1 MLIWWLYIIIIQVN
15 KMTVNNEPIFVK
27 KNVIVKP
34 LNQKGKSPLLKPVH
48 VTIRNLMPTR
58 APPVGYYKS
67 AADD

>member
-1 MLIWWLYIIIIQVN
+1 
-15 KMTVNNEPIFVK
+15 MTVNNEPIFVK

-48 VTIRNLMPTR
+48 VTIQNLMPTR